1 MIIMQDCSTL
11 YSAEGSFMLELQN
24 YYLRQPYYKTEGH
37 RHHYL
42 ELSCV
47 KGGRGKYYVDDVV
60 YDIEKGDVFVFNNI
74 EHHDIDVVGDADLI
88 NMVIHFEPRFI
99 WNEGGNMFDYRYLSI
114 FFNRSSSFTNRL
126 PNGNEATQAIFN
138 MMLQIEQEFIN
149 KNVGYELMIKVRLLE
164 ILVRIIRDFDYAADS
179 SLKLESIDPQ
189 LATINKLLKYIDE
202 HIEDEIRLQDL
213 SEVVHMNA
221 SYLSTLFKRYNG
233 IGPIEYISRK
243 RIHKA
248 VQYLKTTDKTI
259 TEIAGLCGFNNA
271 ANFNKTFKK
280 FTGNTSSEYRNN
292 RGVAF

>member
-1 MIIMQDCSTL
+1 MQDSSTL

-24 YYLRQPYYKTEGH
+24 YYLKQPYYKTQGH

-47 KGGRGKYYVDDVV
+47 KGGRGKYYVDNAV
-60 YDIEKGDVFVFNNI
+60 YEVEEGDVFVFNNI
-74 EHHDIDVVGDADLI
+74 EKHDIDVVGDVDLV

-99 WNEGGNMFDYRYLSI
+99 WNEGGNMFDYRYLAI
-114 FFNRSSSFTNRL
+114 FFNRSSFFKNRL
-126 PNGNEATQAIFN
+126 QNGKESTKAIFN
-138 MMLQIEQEFIN
+138 LLLQIEQEFIN
-149 KNVGYELMIKVRLLE
+149 KYPGYELMIKVRLLE
-164 ILVRIIRDFDYAADS
+164 ILVRIIRDFDYAADGNV
-179 SLKLESIDPQ
+179 KTGNADPQ
-189 LATINKLLKYIDE
+189 LGTINKLLKYIDA

-213 SEVVHMNA
+213 SEVAHMNA
-221 SYLSTLFKRYNG
+221 SYLSTLFKKYNG

-248 VQYLKTTDKTI
+248 VQYLKSSDKSI

-280 FTGNTSSEYRNN
+280 FTGSTPSEYRNN
-292 RGVAF
+292 KGAAL